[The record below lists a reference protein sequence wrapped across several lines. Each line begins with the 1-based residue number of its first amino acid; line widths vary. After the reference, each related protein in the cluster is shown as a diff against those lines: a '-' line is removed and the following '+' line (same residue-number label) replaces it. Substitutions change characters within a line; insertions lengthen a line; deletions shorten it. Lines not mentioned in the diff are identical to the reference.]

1 MNSLEAIE
9 KLRIGHEQEA
19 QQCIEIFR
27 SFCQWYQSQYNFEQI
42 ESTFWN
48 ACIYLIEKRKC
59 RIDKKFSEALLE
71 LKSTEIDFISDK
83 LEQGY
88 GLDDVSVR
96 IDSMR
101 QDYEQQKHDA
111 LERVVHKKEIRTI
124 KMEELRSEVEQL
136 KEGQIL
142 CVLNLDA
149 HGVVQN
155 ANIVSMGT
163 VNQTVSSPREIFK
176 SAILSNA
183 HSIILMHNHPSG
195 SVKPFSDTKIAAE
208 EKNVKEETTEY
219 IIPKKK
225 KSKQRGR

>member
-48 ACIYLIEKRKC
+48 ACIYLIEKQKC

-88 GLDDVSVR
+88 SSYEQLEQALLEKGYGLDDVSVR
-96 IDSMR
+96 IESF
-101 QDYEQQKHDA
+101 
-111 LERVVHKKEIRTI
+111 
-124 KMEELRSEVEQL
+124 ME
-136 KEGQIL
+136 
-142 CVLNLDA
+142 
-149 HGVVQN
+149 
-155 ANIVSMGT
+155 
-163 VNQTVSSPREIFK
+163 
-176 SAILSNA
+176 
-183 HSIILMHNHPSG
+183 
-195 SVKPFSDTKIAAE
+195 
-208 EKNVKEETTEY
+208 
-219 IIPKKK
+219 
-225 KSKQRGR
+225 